1 MKKIISVLIF
11 EALIQTAGFSQTIES
26 LVKELPSYFSILTTW
41 GLRPEWDEK
50 SENVYFLNKM
60 AGDVFK
66 INIETREITCVTCG
80 FYHTGIFRAMCLVNG
95 DLLLGIGDGEVF
107 DPAEPEKGRHKL
119 AMFILKKDDPDKP
132 VPLGEYCD
140 EGPAISRNNMRIAY
154 TLPGQ
159 REIMMADIKYTNDVP
174 SLVNKKK
181 IISYNDSSA
190 YVRLE
195 TQDFRGMNDD
205 ELLYTHY
212 RGDARD
218 SFNHSQTYGFN
229 TLTGKYVNYTN
240 LPNSYNEAEGI
251 FPDGNSICIESDR
264 HQPMSDRNKYKL
276 DVYRLSLDGTGK
288 AVRIADF
295 STRYTGILRSD
306 NPVVCKTGKFI
317 ALQFGFMIGAGDGKG
332 IFLLDLDKFE
342 KSQKLE

>member
-1 MKKIISVLIF
+1 MKKIISILIF
-11 EALIQTAGFSQTIES
+11 EVLMHTICVSQTIES

-50 SENVYFLNKM
+50 SENIYFLNKM

-66 INIETREITCVTCG
+66 INIETRTITCITCG
-80 FYHTGIFRAMCLVNG
+80 FYHSGIFRALCLANG
-95 DLLLGIGDGEVF
+95 DLLLGIGDGKVF
-107 DPAEPEKGRHKL
+107 DPAEPERGRHRL
-119 AMFILKKDDPDKP
+119 AMFILKKDDPNRP
-132 VPLGEYCD
+132 VPLNEYCD
-140 EGPAISRNNMRIAY
+140 EGPAISRKNMRIAY

-159 REIMMADIKYTNDVP
+159 REIIMAEINYTNDVP
-174 SLVNKKK
+174 SLINKKK
-181 IISYNDSSA
+181 IISYNDSTE

-195 TQDFRGMNDD
+195 TQDFRGLNDD

-212 RGDARD
+212 WGDAKD
-218 SFNHSQTYGFN
+218 SFHHSQTYGFN
-229 TLTGKYVNYTN
+229 IQTGKYVNYTK

-251 FPDGNSICIESDR
+251 FPDGKSICIESDR
-264 HQPMSDRNKYKL
+264 HQPMNNRNKYKL

-306 NPVVCKTGKFI
+306 NPVVDNTGKFI
-317 ALQFGFMIGAGDGKG
+317 ALQFGFMSGSGDGRG
-332 IFLLDLDKFE
+332 LFLFDVEKFDNSL
-342 KSQKLE
+342 KHK